1 MLRREPLRPIRVS
14 AHSRLQAAVGS
25 HAWGKADMR
34 KWAPKLL
41 TLALLLCAAPVE
53 AEDCSPILKDG
64 LWQTWDKSGDFFQ
77 REDFKHWACD
87 NRSYRADGT
96 VPSKGEGQ
104 FDYNSSNCATT
115 EKALVVPEHEKEK
128 LRAAA
133 EAVVSAWKECIKGP
147 GSHATVLQGED
158 INSFFIQ
165 FSHNRSGKNQ
175 AERPRAWLT
184 FDPPDNVECRRR
196 ATPQPIPQLA
206 RGIPIRTML
215 TCQRRNMKKAVNI
228 AIDFNLGEAHAFS
241 LPAVRRFKEEF
252 RFERILPD
260 TDCRGRDRPN
270 RCHAG
275 DTPRSA
281 SPYCDA
287 THRDLVAICYIPGT
301 NGNAALPEPLTPEC
315 RTMGPPQ
322 ETPWC
327 TYKDLSDCRGGRNK
341 GPAYRCVRVLVPDED

>member
-1 MLRREPLRPIRVS
+1 MPRREPLRPIRVS

-41 TLALLLCAAPVE
+41 SLAVLLCAAPVA

-64 LWQTWDKSGDFFQ
+64 LWQTWDKPGDFFQ

-87 NRSYRADGT
+87 NSSYRADGT

-165 FSHNRSGKNQ
+165 FSHNRSGKNR

-184 FDPPDNVECRRR
+184 FDPPENVECRTR

-215 TCQRRNMKKAVNI
+215 TCQRRNMKKPLNI

-281 SPYCDA
+281 APYCDA

-327 TYKDLSDCRGGRNK
+327 TYKDVSDCRGGRNK

>member
-1 MLRREPLRPIRVS
+1 MPRREPLRPIRVS

-41 TLALLLCAAPVE
+41 SLAVLLCAAPVA

-64 LWQTWDKSGDFFQ
+64 LWQTWDKPGDFFQ

-165 FSHNRSGKNQ
+165 FSHNRSGKNR

-184 FDPPDNVECRRR
+184 FDPSDNVECRRR
-196 ATPQPIPQLA
+196 ATPQPILQLA
-206 RGIPIRTML
+206 RGIPVGATL
-215 TCQRRNMKKAVNI
+215 TCQRKNMKKAVNI

-275 DTPRSA
+275 DTPRSV

-327 TYKDLSDCRGGRNK
+327 TYKDVSDCRGGRNK

>member
-1 MLRREPLRPIRVS
+1 
-14 AHSRLQAAVGS
+14 
-25 HAWGKADMR
+25 MR

-41 TLALLLCAAPVE
+41 SLTVLLCAGPVE

-64 LWQTWDKSGDFFQ
+64 LWQTWAKPGDFFQ

-128 LRAAA
+128 LQAAS
-133 EAVVSAWKECIKGP
+133 EAIVSAWKECIKGP

-165 FSHNRSGKNQ
+165 FSHNRSGKNR

-184 FDPPDNVECRRR
+184 FDPPDNVECRTR

-228 AIDFNLGEAHAFS
+228 AIDFNLGDAHAFS

-281 SPYCDA
+281 APYCDN
-287 THRDLVAICYIPGT
+287 THRDLIAICYIPGT

-315 RTMGPPQ
+315 RTMGAPQ

-327 TYKDLSDCRGGRNK
+327 TYKDVSDCRGGRNK

>member
-1 MLRREPLRPIRVS
+1 
-14 AHSRLQAAVGS
+14 
-25 HAWGKADMR
+25 MR
-34 KWAPKLL
+34 DWTPKLL
-41 TLALLLCAAPVE
+41 AVAVAFCAAPVE
-53 AEDCSPILKDG
+53 AQDCSPILKDG
-64 LWQTWDKSGDFFQ
+64 LWQSWDKPGDVFQ

-87 NRSYRADGT
+87 NRSYRPGGAG
-96 VPSKGEGQ
+96 PAQGEGQ
-104 FDYNSSNCATT
+104 FDFNASNCATT
-115 EKALVVPEHEKEK
+115 EKALVVPDQEKEK

-133 EAVVSAWKECIKGP
+133 EAVVAAWKECSKSP
-147 GSHATVLQGED
+147 GSHAIMLQGEY

-165 FSHNRSGKNQ
+165 FAHNRSANNRAG
-175 AERPRAWLT
+175 RPRAWLT

-206 RGIPIRTML
+206 RGIPVGATL
-215 TCQRRNMKKAVNI
+215 TCQRRDMKRPVTV
-228 AIDFNLGEAHAFS
+228 AIDFSLGDALAFT

-260 TDCRGRDRPN
+260 TDCRGRDIPN

-287 THRDLVAICYIPGT
+287 SHQNLVAVCYIPGI
-301 NGNAALPEPLTPEC
+301 NGNAALPERPTPEC

-327 TYKDLSDCRGGRNK
+327 TYKDVLDCRGGRNK
-341 GPAYRCVRVLVPDED
+341 GPAYRCVRVLVPDQE

>member
-1 MLRREPLRPIRVS
+1 
-14 AHSRLQAAVGS
+14 
-25 HAWGKADMR
+25 MR

-41 TLALLLCAAPVE
+41 ALAVLLCAAPVD
-53 AEDCSPILKDG
+53 ADDCSPILKDG
-64 LWQTWDKSGDFFQ
+64 LWRSWDKPGDVFQ

-87 NRSYRADGT
+87 NRSYRTGAG
-96 VPSKGEGQ
+96 PAQGEGP
-104 FDYNSSNCATT
+104 FDFNASNCATT
-115 EKALVVPEHEKEK
+115 EKALVVPDHEKEK

-133 EAVVSAWKECIKGP
+133 EAVVAAWKECSKSP
-147 GSHATVLQGED
+147 GSHAITLQGEY

-165 FSHNRSGKNQ
+165 FAHTRSANNR

-206 RGIPIRTML
+206 RGIPVGAAL
-215 TCQRRNMKKAVNI
+215 TCERKNMKRPVTVT
-228 AIDFNLGEAHAFS
+228 IDFNLGDALAFT

-260 TDCRGRDRPN
+260 TDCRGRDIPN

-287 THRDLVAICYIPGT
+287 SHQNLVAVCYIPGI
-301 NGNAALPEPLTPEC
+301 NGNAALPERPTPEC

-327 TYKDLSDCRGGRNK
+327 TYKDVLDCQGGRNK